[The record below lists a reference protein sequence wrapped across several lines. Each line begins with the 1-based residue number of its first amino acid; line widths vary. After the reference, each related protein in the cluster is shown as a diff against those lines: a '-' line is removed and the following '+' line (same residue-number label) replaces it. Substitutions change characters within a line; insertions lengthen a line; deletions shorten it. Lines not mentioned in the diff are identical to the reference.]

1 MISVLIAPNSFKG
14 CIDSIDITDHIYNNL
29 FNENPKFKHKIDILK
44 RPISDGGD
52 GFLNI
57 CKTYF
62 NLTIQ
67 MIEVEYLDCGYQL
80 IPIGIDFQNR
90 KVYVEIATMI
100 GSNGLST
107 DNSKLNPYIYN
118 SAPVGQ
124 LLNKL
129 NLLNKKNNCFDKVI
143 IGIGGTIT
151 SDLGLGI
158 MYAFG
163 LLMKRHNK
171 VLPLRPSEFIN
182 ATDIEYSKPNLT
194 FTIDIVT
201 DVTNPLLGKHGANY
215 CFGEQK
221 GIKKEDIELFEKGFE
236 NVLHLLRINDLQIYN
251 GAGGGVA
258 FALQYFLDAKVI
270 TSKDF
275 ILNILNINEI
285 EPDYV
290 ITGEGSFDK
299 QSLLNKG
306 SKVIIDYAQN
316 KNVKKIFVISG
327 KNTEINNDKLIIH
340 CVQNYF
346 KTQAES
352 ISNVKEGLNI
362 ITKIISSEIIKDCNG
377 K

>member
-1 MISVLIAPNSFKG
+1 MKSVLIATNSFKG
-14 CIDSIDITDHIYNNL
+14 CIDAIDITDNIYNNL
-29 FNENPKFKHKIDILK
+29 FNENPQFKQKINIFK
-44 RPISDGGD
+44 KPISDGGD

-62 NLTIQ
+62 NLFIKKVK
-67 MIEVEYLDCGYQL
+67 VEYLDGGFHFV
-80 IPIGIDFQNR
+80 PVGIDIQNR
-90 KVYVEIATMI
+90 KVYVEVAELI
-100 GSNGLST
+100 GIKGLST
-107 DNSKLNPYIYN
+107 KKSVLNPYIYT
-118 SAPVGQ
+118 SSPLGQ
-124 LLNKL
+124 LLNEL
-129 NLLNKKNNCFDKVI
+129 NSINKKNNYFDKAI

-158 MYAFG
+158 IGEFG
-163 LLMKRHNK
+163 FVLKRNSHL
-171 VLPLRPSEFIN
+171 LPLNPSEYIN
-182 ATDIEYSKPNLT
+182 ATDIEYIKPNLT
-194 FTIDIVT
+194 FNIEIVT
-201 DVTNPLLGKHGANY
+201 DVTNPLLGKNGANY

-221 GIKKEDIELFEKGFE
+221 GIRKEDIELFEKGFIS
-236 NVLHLLRINDLQIYN
+236 VLDLLGIDDLERYN
-251 GAGGGVA
+251 GAGGGAA
-258 FALQYFLDAKVI
+258 FALQYFFNAKVI

-275 ILNILNINEI
+275 ILNISDINEI
-285 EPDYV
+285 DPDYV

-316 KNVKKIFVISG
+316 KNAKKIFVISG
-327 KNTEINNDKLIIH
+327 KKSEINDDKLIIH
-340 CVQNYF
+340 CVQDFF